1 HELTDNTNNQK
12 VKLTTINNCGSAA
25 LRIHFSA
32 APSLLHN
39 EDHTRPRKYPF
50 VNMRLADHK
59 MLDTIEGRHSC
70 RICHR
75 SRKFFCYSC
84 YIPVGELENHLPR
97 VELPV
102 HIDIIKHKKEIDGKS
117 TAVHAA
123 VLAPA
128 HVRIYTYPDIPD
140 YREESGVV
148 LIFPSSKSLTVA
160 QLFERNV
167 QLKIEDNYGL
177 PKGHHMGTMLRHR
190 MDEVL
195 HEENTALSGRKYTY
209 DNLPIRRAV
218 FIDSTWNQ
226 SRGIYADT
234 RIRGLRTLVLQNRL
248 SQFWRHQRGSPRWYL
263 ATIEAIHQFLL
274 EVHVNAWGL
283 NRNYRGLDNLEI
295 TEGFHQLAAP
305 LSVSAEDLVDREAP
319 YNGHYDNLLYF
330 FANMYDL
337 IHKYYDHNE
346 LISYRRPI

>member
-1 HELTDNTNNQK
+1 MTHPVQAK
-12 VKLTTINNCGSAA
+12 G
-25 LRIHFSA
+25 H
-32 APSLLHN
+32 
-39 EDHTRPRKYPF
+39 PRKYPF
-50 VNMRLADHK
+50 VNMRIADHTV
-59 MLDTIEGRHSC
+59 LDAIEGRHTC
-70 RICHR
+70 EDCNR
-75 SRKFFCYSC
+75 SRKFFCYTC
-84 YIPVGELENHLPR
+84 HKPVGELGNLLPR
-97 VELPV
+97 VQLPL

-123 VLAPA
+123 VLAPDN
-128 HVRIYTYPDIPD
+128 VRIFTFPDIPD
-140 YREESGVV
+140 YRDEDGVV
-148 LIFPSSKSLTVA
+148 LIFPSATSLTVP
-160 QLFERNV
+160 QLFARNV
-167 QLKIEDNYGL
+167 QLKIDDNYGL
-177 PKGHHMGTMLRHR
+177 PKGHHMGTMLRRR
-190 MDEVL
+190 MDEIVIDDDTESKNSSSSFPAK
-195 HEENTALSGRKYTY
+195 HYTY

-226 SRGIYADT
+226 SRSIYADE
-234 RIRGLRTLVLQNRL
+234 RMRRLRTVVLQNRL

-283 NRNYRGLDNLEI
+283 NAEYRGLDNLEI

-305 LSVSAEDLVDREAP
+305 LTLQAPLEDVARESP
-319 YNGHYDNLLYF
+319 YNGHYDNMLFF